1 MFSSSRLMACLYTLL
16 VFFLC
21 GGSVSKAF
29 AWTLRFAPLGHTTV
43 DAEAL
48 TPATSV
54 PVTPQFFRILVTP
67 QQVVVGAEDPY
78 SRVIKFNPPIRFKPL
93 PPSAA
98 QPVASARHARPRHQ
112 LRGPETFLLRRTQ
125 NVAGKSLQYPLAP

>member
-16 VFFLC
+16 VFFLY
-21 GGSVSKAF
+21 GGSTSKAF
-29 AWTLRFAPLGHTTV
+29 AWTLRFAPLSYTTG
-43 DAEAL
+43 DAKAF

-67 QQVVVGAEDPY
+67 QQVVVGVEDPY
-78 SRVIKFNPPIRFKPL
+78 RRVIKFNPPIRFKPL
-93 PPSAA
+93 PSSVE
-98 QPVASARHARPRHQ
+98 QPVADARHARPRHQ

-125 NVAGKSLQYPLAP
+125 NVAGKSLP